1 MWRLKTEYDHGHV
14 GDCSQIGRTLGNE
27 GRPRLASYHWR
38 GAAFPNGTNG
48 DSDGSKRIQTAT
60 GGDNPQTAGETPT
73 ENFHTHKKATE
84 ERGR

>member
-1 MWRLKTEYDHGHV
+1 MSNENRIRPGPRWELLSAGE
-14 GDCSQIGRTLGNE
+14 TLGNE
-27 GRPRLASYHWR
+27 GRPRWASYHWR
-38 GAAFPNGTNG
+38 GAAFPNDTKG

-73 ENFHTHKKATE
+73 ENFHTHKEATE